1 MTRQSQNTWSSCA
14 ASVVRANEHMS
25 RGRFISFEGIEG
37 VGKSSNI
44 DVLVSHVEK
53 AGYEVLTTREPGG
66 TPLAED
72 IRHLLMHRGDEAIPE
87 IAELLMMFAARSLNV
102 NNNILPA
109 LNAGKW
115 VVCDRFTDSSRAYQS
130 GGRGLPM
137 ETVNQLAE
145 WVHGGLWP
153 DLTILLDAPVEVG
166 MARAGNRGKPD
177 RIERE
182 ENAFFGRVRESYL
195 QQALLEPDRFV
206 VLDTT
211 RDLAAVQADVIA
223 LVQPLLDDNR
233 H

>member
-1 MTRQSQNTWSSCA
+1 MK
-14 ASVVRANEHMS
+14 
-25 RGRFISFEGIEG
+25 RGRFISVEGIEG

-44 DVLVSHVEK
+44 EVLVSHLEK
-53 AGYEVLTTREPGG
+53 AGYEVITSREPGG

-72 IRHLLMHRGDEAIPE
+72 IRNLLMHRGDEPIPE

-102 NNNILPA
+102 NNNIRPA
-109 LNAGKW
+109 LIAGKW

-137 ETVNQLAE
+137 ASVDQLAE
-145 WVHGGLWP
+145 WVHGDLWP

-166 MARAGNRGKPD
+166 MARAGNRSKPD

-182 ENAFFGRVRESYL
+182 EHAFFARVRECYL
-195 QQALLEPDRFV
+195 ELAAAEPDRFAI
-206 VLDTT
+206 LDTT
-211 RDLAAVQADVIA
+211 RDLAAVQSDVIA
-223 LVQPLLDDNR
+223 LAQQLISDSQ

>member
-1 MTRQSQNTWSSCA
+1 MK
-14 ASVVRANEHMS
+14 
-25 RGRFISFEGIEG
+25 RGRFISVEGIEG

-44 DVLVSHVEK
+44 DALVTYIET

-72 IRHLLMHRGDEAIPE
+72 IRNLLMHRGDEPIPE

-102 NNNILPA
+102 ENNIRPA

-130 GGRGLPM
+130 GGRGLAM
-137 ETVNQLAE
+137 ETVDQLAE
-145 WVHGGLWP
+145 WVHGDLWP

-166 MARAGNRGKPD
+166 MARAGNRSEPD
-177 RIERE
+177 RIEQE
-182 ENAFFGRVRESYL
+182 EHAFFARVRESYL
-195 QQALLEPDRFV
+195 QQAAAEPDRFV

-211 RDLAAVQADVIA
+211 RELTAVQADV
-223 LVQPLLDDNR
+223 VQLAQKLIDSDT
-233 H
+233 

>member
-1 MTRQSQNTWSSCA
+1 MR
-14 ASVVRANEHMS
+14 
-25 RGRFISFEGIEG
+25 RGRFISVEGIEG

-44 DVLVSHVEK
+44 DVLVSHIKE

-72 IRHLLMHRGDEAIPE
+72 IRQLLMHRGDEPIPE

-102 NNNILPA
+102 NNNIRPA
-109 LNAGKW
+109 LDAGRW

-137 ETVNQLAE
+137 AIVNELAE
-145 WVHGGLWP
+145 WVHGDLWP

-166 MARAGNRGKPD
+166 MARAGNRSAPD
-177 RIERE
+177 RIEQE
-182 ENAFFGRVRESYL
+182 ENAFFARVRESYL
-195 QQALLEPDRFV
+195 QQAIAEPDRFV

-211 RDLAAVQADVIA
+211 RDLVAVQADVIA
-223 LVQPLLDDNR
+223 TVQQLIEDN
-233 H
+233 

>member
-1 MTRQSQNTWSSCA
+1 M
-14 ASVVRANEHMS
+14 E
-25 RGRFISFEGIEG
+25 RGRFITVEGIEG

-44 DVLVSHVEK
+44 EVLVKHIES

-72 IRHLLMHRGDEAIPE
+72 IRDLLMHRGDEPIPE
-87 IAELLMMFAARSLNV
+87 IAELLLMFAARSLNV
-102 NNNILPA
+102 NNYIRPA

-137 ETVNQLAE
+137 ATVDKIAE
-145 WVHGGLWP
+145 WVHGDLWP

-166 MARAGNRGKPD
+166 MARAGNRSQPD

-182 ENAFFGRVRESYL
+182 ENEFFSRVRESYL
-195 QQALLEPDRFV
+195 ELAAREQDRFV
-206 VLDTT
+206 VIDTT
-211 RDLAAVQADVIA
+211 RNLHEVQADVVA
-223 LVQPLLDDNR
+223 LAQQLIDNS
-233 H
+233 